1 MILFSRALMGY
12 SSSTFDGARCEPPGG
27 PRDHASALRDPPPR
41 DRGCVHICHTV
52 EVCDEYVRCRASRA
66 GTRAWSRSA
75 QATQG
80 RDGTNMSKR
89 FAIVIGM
96 AAAGVMAFGA
106 QASSAASTPST
117 ATYHAD
123 FTTNDAFGAH
133 NGTWVGKP
141 HYTTGVTGAG
151 GDGAFAFTGKKSAI
165 VMDQSVG
172 AFGTDVATI
181 SFDVQTT
188 YAGSNTQSLMGA
200 RSVCG
205 NPSEGWWDIR
215 TGPFGV
221 IVAEFGGG
229 GSYVEA
235 KTDPTNL
242 ANGQCHHV
250 VVHRDN
256 SGVTVT
262 IDGVLHAS
270 ASGAPA
276 NINPSVP
283 FAVDNSP
290 CIKGRGTASIN
301 GNIDEIN
308 ITRGA

>member
-1 MILFSRALMGY
+1 MG
-12 SSSTFDGARCEPPGG
+12 
-27 PRDHASALRDPPPR
+27 
-41 DRGCVHICHTV
+41 
-52 EVCDEYVRCRASRA
+52 
-66 GTRAWSRSA
+66 
-75 QATQG
+75 
-80 RDGTNMSKR
+80 KR
-89 FAIVIGM
+89 FAIVIGV

-106 QASSAASTPST
+106 QAASAASTV
-117 ATYHAD
+117 TYHAD
-123 FTTNDAFGAH
+123 FNANDASGDH

-141 HYTTGVTGAG
+141 KYATGSTGAV

-172 AFGTDVATI
+172 AFGTDDATI
-181 SFDVQTT
+181 SFYVQTT
-188 YAGSNTQSLMGA
+188 YAGSSTQSLIGE

-221 IVAEFGGG
+221 IVAEFGGAA
-229 GSYVEA
+229 SYVEA

-242 ANGQCHHV
+242 FNGQWHHV

-270 ASGAPA
+270 GSGAPA

-283 FAVDNSP
+283 FAVDNDP
-290 CIKGRGTASIN
+290 CIKTKGTNSLN
-301 GNIDEIN
+301 GNIDEIV